1 MSCCMQKALPMR
13 HDSGRF
19 AADLFYMLLVV
30 AITASGIATAM
41 TVLDLQLADV
51 IALAM
56 TSKA

>member
-1 MSCCMQKALPMR
+1 MQKALPMR

-30 AITASGIATAM
+30 AITASGVATAM